1 MSTILIVDDSAVD
14 RRLAGGILEKSTGL
28 SVEYATNGVEGLLK
42 IAQVH
47 PDMVLT
53 DMQMPE
59 MDGLDL
65 VGKIRER
72 FPLVPVVLMTGHG
85 SEDLA
90 VQALARGAASYVP
103 KSKLV
108 EELPEVVSSVLAV
121 SKADRRNERLGG
133 CLKSTNSEFVLE
145 NDTSLVYPLVDHCQ
159 QLITR
164 MKLCDETDRIRVGVA
179 LEEAL
184 LNALYH
190 GNLELDCESLR
201 EARSG
206 MMNGVNDNLINKRRV
221 TAPYAQRQIRV
232 KISVTTDEARF
243 SIRDEGPGFNPAE
256 VPDCTE
262 PENLERDCGRGLLLM
277 RTFMDEVIYN
287 PEGNEVT
294 LIKRKAKS

>member
-1 MSTILIVDDSAVD
+1 
-14 RRLAGGILEKSTGL
+14 
-28 SVEYATNGVEGLLK
+28 
-42 IAQVH
+42 
-47 PDMVLT
+47 MVLT

-59 MDGLDL
+59 MDGLDF

-72 FPLVPVVLMTGHG
+72 FPLVPVVLMTAHG

-108 EELPEVVSSVLAV
+108 DELPDVVASVLAMAR
-121 SKADRRNERLGG
+121 ADRHNERLGT
-133 CLKSTNSEFVLE
+133 CLKSTTSEFVLD
-145 NDTSLVYPLVDHCQ
+145 NDTALVYPLVDHCQ
-159 QLITR
+159 QLVTR

-190 GNLELDCESLR
+190 GNLELDSESLR
-201 EARSG
+201 EARTTMVNGS
-206 MMNGVNDNLINKRRV
+206 GVNPIEDRRHK
-221 TAPYAQRQIRV
+221 APYAQRQIRV
-232 KISVTTDEARF
+232 KVSVSSEEARF
-243 SIRDEGPGFNPAE
+243 SICDEGPGFNLTE

-277 RTFMDEVIYN
+277 RTFMDEVTYS
-287 PEGNEVT
+287 PKGNEVT
-294 LIKRKAKS
+294 LVKRKANRA